1 VGRGDVTQDSL
12 GVIPGLIICVNSIA
26 RATGDRSFCGA
37 SVPGASPVVCVYA
50 LELVGGCGGVCRS
63 GGEGGVDA
71 WSWYHCWRERETSYR
86 MI

>member
-1 VGRGDVTQDSL
+1 MEEEIASWAGGRHAGQPGGD
-12 GVIPGLIICVNSIA
+12 
-26 RATGDRSFCGA
+26 CGA

-71 WSWYHCWRERETSYR
+71 WSWYH
-86 MI
+86 